1 MSEINEKKMNL
12 LREDCEILTLVLTK
26 EWFDLIASGEKKQ
39 EYRTSQDVIKQ
50 IDRWYGHAAI
60 NGKVLVVRFCLGYQK
75 DRPEIL
81 YAAEKPF
88 VSDRQSFTEW
98 GEPAGTHYVIPLL
111 YSVGVS

>member
-1 MSEINEKKMNL
+1 MKL

-26 EWFDLIASGEKKQ
+26 KWFDLIVSGEKRQ

-60 NGKVLVVRFCLGYQK
+60 NGKVLVVQFCLGYNK

-88 VSDRQSFTEW
+88 ISDRQSFPEW